1 MGSSDHQPTSKNLQ
15 NKQENSGGV
24 PPAPLML
31 KLDFSVRTIQMLSP
45 LLDMESG
52 TSFFC
57 DFLVLSPRKA
67 ILFLWKVDDPLP
79 KRKGKVT
86 LFLCVMTHSS
96 F

>member
-1 MGSSDHQPTSKNLQ
+1 MP
-15 NKQENSGGV
+15 V
-24 PPAPLML
+24 APLML

-45 LLDMESG
+45 FLDMESH
-52 TSFFC
+52 TFFFC

-67 ILFLWKVDDPLP
+67 ILLSWKVDDPLP
-79 KRKGKVT
+79 KRKGKVA